1 VPTLADAGAAG
12 RAHVAGRLSN
22 GLTLSKLVRDRVGS
36 WDAGV
41 FLSDGQQ
48 APADFERGGV
58 VTAGGMRDYAVNW
71 IADRAAGGTFIAED
85 WLAQPADPGVQRSRS
100 YFVFGQEIY
109 HVAANQPTTADV
121 DAALRDAQAA
131 HGVAFF
137 AVCWP
142 EDEPH
147 PAKAE
152 EVESDVLEALA
163 TRVTLVGVD
172 AHDGETYAVAQPN

>member
-22 GLTLSKLVRDRVGS
+22 GLTLSKLVRDLVGS

-41 FLSDGQQ
+41 FLSGRQQ

-58 VTAGGMRDYAVNW
+58 VTAGRMRDYVVNW

-85 WLAQPADPGVQRSRS
+85 WLAKPADPGVQRSRS

-147 PAKAE
+147 PAKAA